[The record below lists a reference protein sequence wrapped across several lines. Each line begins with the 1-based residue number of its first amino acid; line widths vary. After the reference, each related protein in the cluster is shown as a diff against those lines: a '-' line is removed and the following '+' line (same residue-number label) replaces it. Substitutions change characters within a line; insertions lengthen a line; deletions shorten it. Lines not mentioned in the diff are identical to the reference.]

1 MKQRKNRISTF
12 SSPSDYV
19 LPKVISSEI
28 RENKSVLQ
36 RRFPYLYKSLV
47 DSNSFIGAKENI
59 IMESEMVQKKVRTK
73 KLMKEKRVR
82 KDERF

>member
-36 RRFPYLYKSLV
+36 RRFPYLYKYCWIVTL
-47 DSNSFIGAKENI
+47 
-59 IMESEMVQKKVRTK
+59 
-73 KLMKEKRVR
+73 L
-82 KDERF
+82 